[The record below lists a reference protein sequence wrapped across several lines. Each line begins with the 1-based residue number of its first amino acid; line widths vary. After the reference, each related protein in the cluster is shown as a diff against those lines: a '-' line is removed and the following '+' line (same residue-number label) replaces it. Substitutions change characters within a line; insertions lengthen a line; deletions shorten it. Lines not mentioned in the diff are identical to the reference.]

1 MTTPSSQTIRKAVQ
15 AALAEDLGQGDA
27 TTAALFPKPVPARGT
42 IVAHEAMTVAGVA
55 AARQTFLAV
64 DRLVKVVRTVRD
76 GLTIE
81 RESPVLIVEGDAR
94 SLLMAERVSLNFLQH
109 LSGIATLTGRFC
121 QAVRGYRV
129 KILDTRKT
137 TPGLRALEKWAVR
150 LGGGRNHRHSLS
162 DGILIKDNHLAL
174 TGQSVQQALS
184 TKAFGRTLH
193 LLEGTS
199 STNTVAM
206 TLGQEGASHGTVVVA
221 ETQTAGRGRSGRQW
235 YSPPGKNLY
244 CSVVL
249 RSMPSPDQLAIWL
262 SWIPL
267 IAGLAA
273 VRAVQT
279 TAALHPSVKWPNDIL
294 IGTRKLGGTV
304 CEST

>member
-1 MTTPSSQTIRKAVQ
+1 MTAS
-15 AALAEDLGQGDA
+15 AAFQ
-27 TTAALFPKPVPARGT
+27 
-42 IVAHEAMTVAGVA
+42 
-55 AARQTFLAV
+55 
-64 DRLVKVVRTVRD
+64 
-76 GLTIE
+76 
-81 RESPVLIVEGDAR
+81 
-94 SLLMAERVSLNFLQH
+94 
-109 LSGIATLTGRFC
+109 
-121 QAVRGYRV
+121 
-129 KILDTRKT
+129 
-137 TPGLRALEKWAVR
+137 
-150 LGGGRNHRHSLS
+150 
-162 DGILIKDNHLAL
+162 AL
-174 TGQSVQQALS
+174 TAQSVQQALS

-193 LLEGTS
+193 MLEGTS

-249 RSMPSPDQLAIWL
+249 RSMPSPDQLALWL

-294 IGTRKLGGTV
+294 VGTRKLGGTL
-304 CEST
+304 CESTGLGSAHPFVVVGIGLNVNLLRHEFPDDLRELATSMAIEADRSFDRAAVLAALLLELESRCDAFLAGRHRDLLNEYVLRCSTVGQQVCIDLAHGERVEGYADSISPDGSLRVVQGGRSSRPGGGSTVNVRAGDVTHVR

>member
-64 DRLVKVVRTVRD
+64 DRSVKVVRTVRD

-174 TGQSVQQALS
+174 AG
-184 TKAFGRTLH
+184 H
-193 LLEGTS
+193 D
-199 STNTVAM
+199 VASACR
-206 TLGQEGASHGTVVVA
+206 LAREGAAHGLKIEVEA
-221 ETQTAGRGRSGRQW
+221 QT
-235 YSPPGKNLY
+235 L
-244 CSVVL
+244 
-249 RSMPSPDQLAIWL
+249 DE
-262 SWIPL
+262 
-267 IAGLAA
+267 
-273 VRAVQT
+273 VRAALDGQADIILLDNMDVPSIR
-279 TAALHPSVKWPNDIL
+279 TAVDLIKGRALVEVSGGVTLATVREIAAAGPDFISIGALTHSARAANLSMDIL
-294 IGTRKLGGTV
+294 PLSSPGRRR
-304 CEST
+304 

>member
-1 MTTPSSQTIRKAVQ
+1 VTTPSSQTIRKAVQ
-15 AALAEDLGQGDA
+15 VALEEDLGQGDA

-64 DRLVKVVRTVRD
+64 DRSVKVVRTVRD

-109 LSGIATLTGRFC
+109 LSGIATLTARFC

-162 DGILIKDNHLAL
+162 DGILIKENHLAL
-174 TGQSVQQALS
+174 AG
-184 TKAFGRTLH
+184 H
-193 LLEGTS
+193 D
-199 STNTVAM
+199 VASACR
-206 TLGQEGASHGTVVVA
+206 LAREGAAHGLKIEVEA
-221 ETQTAGRGRSGRQW
+221 QT
-235 YSPPGKNLY
+235 L
-244 CSVVL
+244 
-249 RSMPSPDQLAIWL
+249 DE
-262 SWIPL
+262 
-267 IAGLAA
+267 
-273 VRAVQT
+273 VRAALDGQADIILLDNMDVPSIR
-279 TAALHPSVKWPNDIL
+279 TAVDLIKGRALVEVSGGVTLATVREIAAAGPDFISIGALTHSAPAANLSMDIL
-294 IGTRKLGGTV
+294 PLSSPGRRR
-304 CEST
+304 